1 MNLRTYGK
9 INLFLNILGKREDGF
24 HNIIFYVPVG
34 IDLFD

>member
-24 HNIIFYVPVG
+24 HNIETVIQR